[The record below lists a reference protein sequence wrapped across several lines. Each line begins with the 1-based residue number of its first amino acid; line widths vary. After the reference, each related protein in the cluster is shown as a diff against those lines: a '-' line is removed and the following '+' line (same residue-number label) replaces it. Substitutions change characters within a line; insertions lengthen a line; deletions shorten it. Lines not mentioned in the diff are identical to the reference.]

1 DPVTIILNFSLDK
14 IHLIEGGLEP
24 FNPGLPVQVPLWLAI
39 NLKQRQKCRLLNA
52 CPTSP
57 SGWTWKSW
65 RRLGIMN
72 EMKKLLPPLLHG
84 AHQTP
89 VKSRFGLH
97 YILKAD
103 EIWSLIKDVRD
114 TRIAKLRVSA
124 NSFMRQQEAHAK
136 LDNLTLTEIN
146 TSGAFLTQALDHM

>member
-1 DPVTIILNFSLDK
+1 MKWRNFY
-14 IHLIEGGLEP
+14 P
-24 FNPGLPVQVPLWLAI
+24 YAQ
-39 NLKQRQKCRLLNA
+39 
-52 CPTSP
+52 
-57 SGWTWKSW
+57 
-65 RRLGIMN
+65 
-72 EMKKLLPPLLHG
+72 PLLHG

-103 EIWSLIKDVRD
+103 EIWILIKDVWD
-114 TRIAKLRVSA
+114 TGIAKLRVSA
-124 NSFMRQQEAHAK
+124 NSFMRQPEAHAK